1 MPQSLSL
8 LHSMR
13 HGDGGVAPRCGSKSC
28 RSGAGPTWSK
38 MLVRLQTLCEAAGVD
53 EVVEV
58 MVAPVEVD
66 AAEDSTEVS
75 ILGLQHTIPSS
86 V

>member
-1 MPQSLSL
+1 
-8 LHSMR
+8 
-13 HGDGGVAPRCGSKSC
+13 
-28 RSGAGPTWSK
+28 